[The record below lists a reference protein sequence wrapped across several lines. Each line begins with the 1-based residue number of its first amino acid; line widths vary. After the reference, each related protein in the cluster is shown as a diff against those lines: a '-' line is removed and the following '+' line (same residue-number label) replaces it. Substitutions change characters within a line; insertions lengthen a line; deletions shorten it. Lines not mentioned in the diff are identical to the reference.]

1 MARRVTPLTNTQVKQ
16 AKAGDKEITLSDG
29 GGLQLRIKPSGS
41 KSWIFKYY
49 VPITKKRT
57 NISFGSYPAVS
68 LAQARQKRSEASALL
83 AQNIDPKAH
92 QLNLEQ
98 EARTNLENT
107 FSAFA
112 IQYLALKEKNT
123 RASTHQKREQ
133 MLNKY
138 LLPMIGK
145 TPITDI
151 KPLLMKAVFAP
162 IAEQGKIE
170 TVKRLCIIANE
181 VMRLAV
187 VNGAIEFN
195 PISEIT
201 KLYPT
206 PKVKH
211 QPSLKPEELPE
222 LVDRIS
228 KANITITTRN
238 LILWQLHTMV
248 RPSEAAQAK
257 WEDIDYDE
265 GLWRV
270 YISKI
275 DTFHYVPLT
284 PPALNILESMKPIS
298 SGLEYI
304 FPADRD
310 HKKHANIQSANMALK
325 RMGFKDRTTAHGL
338 RGLASTTLNANGFDG
353 DVIEAALSHQEPNKI
368 RRAYNHTDYLERR
381 KPLMSWW
388 SERIEQAGKGE
399 VLSVGVRGLK
409 VVSNG

>member
-1 MARRVTPLTNTQVKQ
+1 MAKKVLPLTATQVKQ
-16 AKAGDKEITLSDG
+16 AKPKEKEYNLSDG
-29 GGLQLRIKPSGS
+29 DGLAMRVRPNGS
-41 KSWIFKYY
+41 KAWLFTYL
-49 VPITKKRT
+49 VPIIKKRYK
-57 NISFGSYPAVS
+57 ISFGSYPNVT
-68 LAQARQKRSEASALL
+68 LAQARQKRDEAHALL
-83 AQNIDPKAH
+83 AQGVDPKIH
-92 QLNLEQ
+92 QLNLE
-98 EARTNLENT
+98 EAARTNLENT

-112 IQYLALKEKNT
+112 IQYLALKEQNT
-123 RASTHQKREQ
+123 RATTHQKRKQ

-138 LLPMIGK
+138 LLPSIGL
-145 TPITDI
+145 TPIADI

-162 IAEQGKIE
+162 IAEQKKIE

-195 PISEIT
+195 PIAEIT
-201 KLYPT
+201 KMYPT
-206 PKVKH
+206 TKVKH

-222 LVDRIS
+222 LVDKVS

-257 WEDIDYDE
+257 WEDIDYE
-265 GLWRV
+265 ENLWRV

-284 PPALNILESMKPIS
+284 PQMLDILEAVKTIS
-298 SGLEYI
+298 HNSEFI

-310 HKKHANIQSANMALK
+310 SKRHTNTQSANMALK

-338 RGLASTTLNANGFDG
+338 RGLASTTMNANGFNG

-388 SERIEQAGKGE
+388 SDRIEHAAKGE
-399 VLSVGVRGLK
+399 VLTVGVRGLK
-409 VVSNG
+409 VVSNA

>member
-1 MARRVTPLTNTQVKQ
+1 MARTIAPLNNTQVKQ
-16 AKAGDKEITLSDG
+16 AKATDKVKTLRDG
-29 GGLQLRIKPSGS
+29 GGLELRVSPNGK

-57 NISFGSYPAVS
+57 NISFGSYPNVT
-68 LAQARQKRSEASALL
+68 LGQARQKRNEAQVLL

-98 EARTNLENT
+98 EARLNLENT

-112 IQYLALKEKNT
+112 IQYLALKEETT
-123 RASTHQKREQ
+123 RDTTHQKRKQ

-138 LLPMIGK
+138 LLPSIGQ
-145 TPITDI
+145 TPIKDI
-151 KPLLMKAVFAP
+151 KPLLMKSVFAP
-162 IAEQGKIE
+162 IAKQGKIE

-181 VMRLAV
+181 IMRLAV

-195 PISEIT
+195 PIAELT

-222 LVDRIS
+222 LVDKVS

-248 RPSEAAQAK
+248 RPSEAAQAR
-257 WEDIDYDE
+257 WEDIDYE
-265 GLWRV
+265 ENLWRV

-284 PPALNILESMKPIS
+284 PQALDILEAIKPIS
-298 SGLEYI
+298 IDCEYI

-310 HKKHANIQSANMALK
+310 KSKHTNTQSANMALK

-381 KPLMSWW
+381 KPLMNWW
-388 SERIEQAGKGE
+388 SDRIEQAGKGE
-399 VLSVGVRGLK
+399 VLTIGVRGLK

>member
-16 AKAGDKEITLSDG
+16 AKAGDKEVTLSDG

-68 LAQARQKRSEASALL
+68 LAQARQKRSEATALL

-98 EARTNLENT
+98 EARINLENT
-107 FSAFA
+107 FAAFA
-112 IQYLALKEKNT
+112 IQYLALKEQNT
-123 RASTHQKREQ
+123 RPSTHQKREQ

-138 LLPMIGK
+138 LLPTIGQ

-151 KPLLMKAVFAP
+151 KPLLMKAVLAP
-162 IAEQGKIE
+162 IAQEGKIE

-181 VMRLAV
+181 IMRLAV
-187 VNGAIEFN
+187 VNGAIELN
-195 PISEIT
+195 PIAEIT
-201 KLYPT
+201 KMYPAT
-206 PKVKH
+206 KVKH

-222 LVDRIS
+222 LIDKIS

-248 RPSEAAQAK
+248 RPSEAAKAK
-257 WEDIDYDE
+257 WSDIDLE
-265 GLWRV
+265 EKLWRV
-270 YISKI
+270 YISKL

-284 PPALNILESMKPIS
+284 AQMLDILDNVKVIS
-298 SGLEYI
+298 HDSEYI
-304 FPADRD
+304 FPAARS
-310 HKKHANIQSANMALK
+310 HKQHANIQSANMALK

-381 KPLMSWW
+381 KPLMAWW

-399 VLSVGVRGLK
+399 KLSVGVRGLK

>member
-1 MARRVTPLTNTQVKQ
+1 MARTVTPLTNTEVKQ
-16 AKAGDKEITLSDG
+16 AKASGKVKTLRDG
-29 GGLQLRIKPSGS
+29 GGLELRVSPTGS
-41 KSWIFKYY
+41 KSWIFKYR
-49 VPITKKRT
+49 VPLTSKRT
-57 NISFGSYPAVS
+57 NISFGSYPSVT
-68 LAQARQKRSEASALL
+68 LAQARQRRTEASALL

-92 QLNLEQ
+92 QLNLER
-98 EARTNLENT
+98 EARLNLENT

-112 IQYLALKEKNT
+112 ARYLSIKSETA
-123 RASTHQKREQ
+123 RDSTFQKRSQ

-138 LLPMIGK
+138 LLPVVGRV
-145 TPITDI
+145 PISEI
-151 KPLLMKAVFAP
+151 KPLLMKGVLDP
-162 IAEQGKIE
+162 IAKQGKIE

-187 VNGAIEFN
+187 AGGAIEFN
-195 PISEIT
+195 PIAEIT

-206 PKVKH
+206 QKVNH
-211 QPSLKPEELPE
+211 QPALSPDELPE
-222 LVDRIS
+222 LVKTID
-228 KANITITTRN
+228 KANVTITTRN

-248 RPSEAAQAK
+248 RPSEAAKAK
-257 WEDIDYDE
+257 WSDIDYEE

-275 DTFHYVPLT
+275 DAFHYVPLT
-284 PPALNILESMKPIS
+284 PQALDILENMKPIS
-298 SGLEYI
+298 MGREYI
-304 FPADRD
+304 FPASRNPKA
-310 HKKHANIQSANMALK
+310 HSNIQSANMALK

-381 KPLMSWW
+381 KPLMCWW
-388 SERIEQAGKGE
+388 SERIEQASLGE
-399 VLSVGVRGLK
+399 RLSAGVRGLK

>member
-1 MARRVTPLTNTQVKQ
+1 MARTVTPLTNTEVKQ
-16 AKAGDKEITLSDG
+16 AKASGKVKTLRDG
-29 GGLQLRIKPSGS
+29 GGLELRVSPTGS
-41 KSWIFKYY
+41 KSWIFKYR
-49 VPITKKRT
+49 VPLTSKRT
-57 NISFGSYPAVS
+57 NISFGSYPSVT
-68 LAQARQKRSEASALL
+68 LAQARQRRTEASALL

-92 QLNLEQ
+92 QLNLER
-98 EARTNLENT
+98 EARLNLENT

-112 IQYLALKEKNT
+112 ARYLSIKSETA
-123 RASTHQKREQ
+123 RDSTFQKRSQ

-138 LLPMIGK
+138 LLPVVGRV
-145 TPITDI
+145 PISEI
-151 KPLLMKAVFAP
+151 KPLLMKGVLDP
-162 IAEQGKIE
+162 IAKQGKIE

-187 VNGAIEFN
+187 AGGAIEFN
-195 PISEIT
+195 PIAEIT

-206 PKVKH
+206 QKVNH
-211 QPSLKPEELPE
+211 QPALSPDELPE
-222 LVDRIS
+222 LVKTID
-228 KANITITTRN
+228 KANVTITTRN

-248 RPSEAAQAK
+248 RPSEAAKAK
-257 WEDIDYDE
+257 WSDIDYEE

-275 DTFHYVPLT
+275 DAFHYVPLT
-284 PPALNILESMKPIS
+284 PQALDILENMKPIS
-298 SGLEYI
+298 MGREYI
-304 FPADRD
+304 FPASRNPKA
-310 HKKHANIQSANMALK
+310 HSNIQSANMALK

-381 KPLMSWW
+381 KPLMRWW
-388 SERIEQAGKGE
+388 SERIEQASLGE
-399 VLSVGVRGLK
+399 RLSVSARGLK